1 MKFYFI
7 DGIDRGGANVQA
19 NLSACLLVLKL
30 FHGGKKY

>member
-7 DGIDRGGANVQA
+7 AGIGRGGANVQA

-30 FHGGKKY
+30 FYEGKKH